1 MVLGRDN
8 AVIVNN
14 HRPFNYHSPI
24 IRQPVLLDV
33 GIFTGE
39 TNWKA
44 FPHVHS
50 ESAELVFAA
59 RGNGFVHINEETL
72 PFNSG
77 DIFAVN
83 PGLIHHEDFT
93 ASAESCLLYMCQF
106 SMLQLYDVPSG
117 HILPSGI
124 PGVIHTGELMNTF
137 IRIFTILFEESCN
150 QSFGY
155 ERILYARLESLIL
168 NLYRLYKPFL
178 HQDYPAGSDHANIA
192 VTAKVFIDQHIHSG
206 ISLKDICAA
215 LSVSSSY
222 LCHAFAA
229 YYRISPIQYL
239 IGRRINEAMQILIT
253 SNLPVKEIANMAGF
267 DNLSNFNTHFRQ
279 QVGISPSQFRENRR
293 IKVKNT
299 NRWTSLIYKETF
311 SKSQILKKSPSVK
324 DVKCLVTK

>member
-1 MVLGRDN
+1 MVC
-8 AVIVNN
+8 NN
-14 HRPFNYHSPI
+14 HLPFNYHSPI

-33 GIFTGE
+33 GILTGE
-39 TNWKA
+39 NNWKA
-44 FPHVHS
+44 FSHVHS
-50 ESAELVFAA
+50 ESAELVLAA

-77 DIFAVN
+77 DIFVVN
-83 PGLIHHEDFT
+83 PGLTHHEDFST
-93 ASAESCLLYMCQF
+93 SAEPCLLYMCQF
-106 SMLQLYDVPSG
+106 SMLQLYDVPVG
-117 HILPSGI
+117 HILPQ
-124 PGVIHTGELMNTF
+124 GVPEVLHVGNQLDSFIQTF
-137 IRIFTILFEESCN
+137 KVLFEESCN

-168 NLYRLYKPFL
+168 NICRLYQPL
-178 HQDYPAGSDHANIA
+178 LRQDYPADSDHTNTA

-229 YYRISPIQYL
+229 YYHISPIQYL

-253 SNLPVKEIANMAGF
+253 SNLSVKEIANIVGF

-279 QVGISPSQFRENRR
+279 QVGISPTQFRENRR
-293 IKVKNT
+293 IKVENT
-299 NRWTSLIYKETF
+299 NHWTSLINREAF
-311 SKSQILKKSPSVK
+311 SKSQILKKSLNIK
-324 DVKCLVTK
+324 DAKCPVTK

>member
-1 MVLGRDN
+1 M
-8 AVIVNN
+8 IINN

-39 TNWKA
+39 NNWKA

-50 ESAELVFAA
+50 ESAELVLAA
-59 RGNGFVHINEETL
+59 HGNGFVHINEKTV

-83 PGLIHHEDFT
+83 PGLTHNEDFT

-106 SMLQLYDVPSG
+106 SMLQLYDVPVG
-117 HILPSGI
+117 HILPAGI
-124 PGVIHTGELMNTF
+124 SEVISTGNQLNNF
-137 IRIFTILFEESCN
+137 IRIFKVLFEESCN

-168 NLYRLYKPFL
+168 NLYRLYQPCL
-178 HQDYPAGSDHANIA
+178 LQDYPADGDHTNIA

-206 ISLKDICAA
+206 INLKDICAA

-229 YYRISPIQYL
+229 YYHISPIQYL
-239 IGRRINEAMQILIT
+239 IGRRINEAMQILIS
-253 SNLPVKEIANMAGF
+253 SNLSVKEIANMAGF

-279 QVGISPSQFRENRR
+279 QVGVSPSQFRENRR

-299 NRWTSLIYKETF
+299 NHWTSLINKEAF
-311 SKSQILKKSPSVK
+311 LKSQILKKSLNIK
-324 DVKCLVTK
+324 DAKCPVTK